1 MSNMSNIT
9 HTSTDLYPSLLAV
22 LAHPDDETFGTGGT
36 LARYAWSGTRV
47 HLICATG
54 GEAGT
59 VDPHFLE
66 GFNSIAELRRNELE
80 CAARTLGLNSVEM
93 LGYRDSGMPGSA
105 DNRHPNALAAA
116 DIEAVTARIVH
127 SIRRL
132 RPQVVITFDPIG
144 GYRHPDHIAVH
155 QATVNAFYAA
165 GDPQQFPE
173 DLPPYQPQKLYYQ
186 TFPRRLLRLFVRILP
201 LFGRDPRRFGRNQDV
216 DLTELAHVDFP
227 IHAGIDIW
235 AMGRTRSA
243 AADCHASQGGQPNL
257 VGRMLGWLLL
267 FFGGKEMYMRAHP
280 PAPEDLH
287 ESDLFEGVT
296 YN

>member
-1 MSNMSNIT
+1 MSNIT
-9 HTSTDLYPSLLAV
+9 TISNDLYPSLLAV

-36 LARYAWSGTRV
+36 LSRYAWSGARV

-80 CAARTLGLNSVEM
+80 CAARTLGLTSVEM

-105 DNRHPNALAAA
+105 DNQHPDALAAA

-155 QATVNAFYAA
+155 QATVKAFFAA
-165 GDPQQFPE
+165 GDPQQFPD

-186 TFPRRLLRLFVRILP
+186 TFPRRLLRFFVRILP

-216 DLTELAHVDFP
+216 DLTELAHIDFP

-235 AMGRTRSA
+235 VMGRTRSA
-243 AADCHASQGGQPNL
+243 AADCHASQGGHPNWI
-257 VGRMLGWLLL
+257 GRLLGWLLL
-267 FFGGKEMYMRAHP
+267 FFGGKETYMRAHP
-280 PAPEDLH
+280 PAPEGLH
-287 ESDLFEGVT
+287 ERDLFEGVT